1 MSQDLYIK
9 EVRGKGRGVFCNEEI
24 TKGTIIEFCPVIVLS
39 SKDRPHLDKTFLY
52 DYYFEWG
59 LDQKESALALG
70 YGSLYNHNY
79 EPNAEYE
86 TFFEEKMIVIRALR
100 TIPAHEEIT
109 ISYNQNPD
117 DKRKVWFEKKR

>member
-9 EVRGKGRGVFCNEEI
+9 EVPGKGRGVFCNDEI
-24 TKGTIIEFCPVIVLS
+24 AKGTIIEFCPVIVLS
-39 SKDRPHLDKTFLY
+39 PEDRPHLDKTFLY

-59 LDQKESALALG
+59 HDQEGLALALG
-70 YGSLYNHNY
+70 FGSLYNHDY

-86 TFFEEKMIVIRALR
+86 TYFEEKMIIIRALK
-100 TIPAHEEIT
+100 TIAAHEEIT

-117 DKRKVWFEKKR
+117 DKRRVWFEN